1 MERQASIGSLQIDD
15 LDEFIDKRRKI
26 VTKIKN
32 SIEGSFLEIIGLM
45 NDDSDSVLNESS
57 WMLVPLRVSG
67 DFAKNMKHKMVKE
80 LNELGIETRPVLT
93 GNFLSQPAMQRITEN
108 QVAADVFK
116 VASDISDT
124 SFLVGCHHDLT
135 AEQIEY
141 LCNSLKQVASK
152 GV

>member
-1 MERQASIGSLQIDD
+1 
-15 LDEFIDKRRKI
+15 
-26 VTKIKN
+26 
-32 SIEGSFLEIIGLM
+32 LEIIGLT

-57 WMLVPLRVSG
+57 WMLVPLRVGG
-67 DFAKNMKHKMVKE
+67 DFAKKSKTRIVKE
-80 LNELGIETRPVLT
+80 LNNLGIETRPVLT

-108 QVAADVFK
+108 QVSADVFK

-135 AEQIEY
+135 TKQIEY

-152 GV
+152 DN